1 MFEKII
7 LRRSDKGPTLTAGE
21 LAEALLFY
29 QNVHLVLDFGS
40 LNGLITQIGM
50 PNLVALV
57 SRPNVSAVYCQN
69 QLATHTETKN
79 NIATHAFIAY
89 SIAGDQEYGQ
99 LTSRRKVLEFILIK
113 KHGYDK
119 KRAKRLVERFRLKVP
134 FRDLTSDH
142 FISGGIVEAAQQDLS
157 DDSFIHDSVIL
168 ALRDTIGTE
177 NVPKNF
183 IYKAHLNDSKFQI
196 ETDLNFEDINA
207 FIKKKGVKDG
217 DISPAHLIGNVLN
230 ARADTIFSSYYG
242 GEFYTS
248 NLTSDIIRLKYS
260 ELLRRIGIEKNEL
273 KEFSEIVIST
283 GPSLREVIN
292 SKERSFNEFLI
303 VLDKS
308 KRFRE
313 WAKGV
318 NPDEKLVKEYWSE
331 VSSEGWIDKLP
342 SKALRYALG
351 TAIGAIEPITGHAVS
366 VADTFLLDKIIG
378 GWRPS
383 HFIDNTLKP
392 FIDKN
397 E

>member
-7 LRRSDKGPTLTAGE
+7 LRRSDKGPALTAGE

-40 LNGLITQIGM
+40 LSGLITQIGM
-50 PNLVALV
+50 PNLVSLV
-57 SRPNVSAVYCQN
+57 SRQNVSAVYCQN
-69 QLATHTETKN
+69 QLATRTETVN
-79 NIATHAFIAY
+79 NVSTHEFIAF
-89 SIAGDQEYGQ
+89 SLTGDREYGR
-99 LTSRRKVLEFILIK
+99 LTSRRKILEFILIK

-134 FRDLTSDH
+134 FRDLTNNH
-142 FISGGIVEAAQQDLS
+142 FIAGGIIEAAKQDLS
-157 DDSFIHDSVIL
+157 EDIFIHDAVKLSL
-168 ALRDTIGTE
+168 NSAIGAKG
-177 NVPKNF
+177 VPSNF
-183 IYKAHLNDSKFQI
+183 VFKVHQNESKFQI
-196 ETDLNFEDINA
+196 ETDLNFEEINA
-207 FIKKKGVKDG
+207 TLKKKGIKGSNVT
-217 DISPAHLIGNVLN
+217 PAHLISNVLN
-230 ARADTIFSSYYG
+230 ARADTILSSYYG

-260 ELLRRIGIEKNEL
+260 ELLRRVGIEKNEL

-292 SKERSFNEFLI
+292 SKERSFDEFLE

-318 NPDEKLVKEYWSE
+318 NPDEKLVKEYLNE
-331 VSSEGWIDKLP
+331 VSSEGWVDKLP
-342 SKALRYALG
+342 SKVLRYA
-351 TAIGAIEPITGHAVS
+351 IGATIGVIEPLMGHAVS
-366 VADTFLLDKIIG
+366 VADAFLLDKILG

-383 HFIDNTLKP
+383 HFIDGTLKP